1 MKVTLWDEL
10 NTPDIEPRRRVYRA
24 RCPEC
29 WQSFGCA
36 PGCPNEEIEQDETE
50 VEEA

>member
-1 MKVTLWDEL
+1 MRVVLWDEVE
-10 NTPDIEPRRRVYRA
+10 PDVEPSRRVYRA

-36 PGCPNEEIEQDETE
+36 PGCPNEEIEETE
-50 VEEA
+50 VCHATEA